1 MTART
6 TVVLVHGAFLD
17 ASSWWPI
24 ALRLLGGGHP
34 VLAPPLV
41 GRSFDGDCTYI
52 RTVVERIDGAVLL
65 VGHGYGAAVI
75 TVAGDAANVTGLLF
89 IAGYALER
97 GESIGEMRDAFA
109 PDEVSQHLV
118 PAMFRDDHGV
128 PGTEVT
134 VAVDAFPRLLAEGLP
149 ADEASVLAVSQ
160 RPVSVSVFSER
171 ARVEAWRGRPSWG
184 VVATEDRAINPDV
197 QRFGYRR
204 AHCRDVVALAAPHL
218 VTQTHAA
225 EIVGFIDA
233 ILGDVAADD

>member
-24 ALRLLGGGHP
+24 VLRLLGAGHP

-41 GRSFDGDCTYI
+41 GRSFAGDCDYI
-52 RTVVERIDGAVLL
+52 RTFVERIDGKVLL

-75 TVAGDAANVTGLLF
+75 TVAGDAANVCGLLF

-109 PDEVSQHLV
+109 PADVSLHLV
-118 PAMFRDDHGV
+118 PAMFHDDHGL

-134 VAVDAFPRLLAEGLP
+134 VAVDEFPRLLAEGLP

-160 RPVSVSVFSER
+160 RPISVSALTER
-171 ARVEAWRGRPSWG
+171 ARGEAWRGKPSWG
-184 VVATEDRAINPDV
+184 VVSMEDRTIDPDL

-225 EIVGFIDA
+225 AIVGFIES
-233 ILGDVAADD
+233 ILREVATDD